1 MQGANVIVDSSLSTT
16 YEAQPG
22 RQEWV
27 TVIECISAT
36 GEKIPPLVIFKGK
49 NLLTT
54 WLPQP
59 LPWGWL
65 FSCNESGWTSN
76 YHGMKWIEHFEAK
89 TQGNLRSSDEYRLLI
104 CDGHDSHISANL
116 VNFCIRKHI
125 DLILLPPHS
134 SHLLQPLDVAIFGPL
149 K

>member
-1 MQGANVIVDSSLSTT
+1 MLMRLVYLTLSTLIIGYSIGTMQGANVIVDRSLSTT
-16 YEAQPG
+16 YEAQLG

-59 LPWGWL
+59 LP
-65 FSCNESGWTSN
+65 
-76 YHGMKWIEHFEAK
+76 
-89 TQGNLRSSDEYRLLI
+89 
-104 CDGHDSHISANL
+104 
-116 VNFCIRKHI
+116 
-125 DLILLPPHS
+125 
-134 SHLLQPLDVAIFGPL
+134 
-149 K
+149 